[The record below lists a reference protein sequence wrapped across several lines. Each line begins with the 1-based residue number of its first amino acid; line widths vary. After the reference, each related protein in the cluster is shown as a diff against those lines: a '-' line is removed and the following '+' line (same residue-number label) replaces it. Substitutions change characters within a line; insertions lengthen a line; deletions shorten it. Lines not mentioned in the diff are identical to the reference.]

1 MSVRELVVLGTAS
14 QVPTRTRNHNGY
26 LLRFDGQG
34 VLFDPGEGTQRQ
46 LLLAGVAPSQITAIC
61 ITHAHGDHCLGLP
74 GVLQRLSLDG
84 VQRPVPLIYPAEAE
98 QYIERLRWASAYD
111 DRLDVRL
118 YPVTADGPVL
128 QLGELSLQAAALD
141 HRVPALGYRLV
152 EPDGRRMLPARLAE
166 AGVAGPDVS
175 RLVRQGAV
183 QTAGGT
189 VRVEDVSEIRRG
201 QRFAFVMDTAVCD
214 GARTLAADVDLLVCE
229 ATFASADAALAAKYK
244 HLTARQA
251 AEIAAGA
258 NARRLVLAHFSQRY
272 GDLAPLLAQ
281 AQQVCDDVVLAED
294 LARISLPARRP

>member
-111 DRLDVRL
+111 DRLDVRP
-118 YPVTADGPVL
+118 YPVTGDGPVL
-128 QLGELSLQAAALD
+128 QLGEPSLEAAALD
-141 HRVPALGYRLV
+141 HRVPAFGYRLV

-166 AGVAGPDVS
+166 AGLAGPDVA
-175 RLVRQGAV
+175 RLVREGTVEA
-183 QTAGGT
+183 AGGT

-201 QRFAFVMDTAVCD
+201 QRFAFVMDTALCD

-272 GDLAPLLAQ
+272 GDLAPLLAE
-281 AQQVCDDVVLAED
+281 ARQVFDDVVLAED
-294 LARISLPARRP
+294 LVRIPLPARRP